1 MNRNL
6 NGNLNRNLSGILNN
20 KINRKWL
27 AGILL
32 LGIWAVPGRGVAA
45 QTSDSSQQS
54 SAGAEDSGKMLKDS
68 DIELLRKD
76 LRAKKKQI
84 AAANLNLT
92 AEQATRFWPIYD
104 QYTAELTKIN
114 DQKYGLIKEF
124 ANSWGSIT
132 DAQAEDMTKRAI
144 AVEGQVAQLRL
155 KYVPIFNQVVP
166 GRLVATFFQID
177 RRLQLMIDLQLTS
190 QLPFVQSQ

>member
-1 MNRNL
+1 LPM
-6 NGNLNRNLSGILNN
+6 NRNLSGSPNN
-20 KINRKWL
+20 KVNRKWL

-32 LGIWAVPGRGVAA
+32 LGIWAVSGRGVAA
-45 QTSDSSQQS
+45 QTSGGSQQS
-54 SAGAEDSGKMLKDS
+54 SAGAPNSGQIVTDS

-84 AAANLNLT
+84 TAANLNLT
-92 AEQATRFWPIYD
+92 TEQATKFWPIFD

-132 DAQAEDMTKRAI
+132 DGHAEDMTKRAI
-144 AVEGQVAQLRL
+144 AVEEQVAQLRL

-166 GRLVATFFQID
+166 GRLVATFYQID
-177 RRLQLMIDLQLTS
+177 RRLQLMIDLQLMS

>member
-1 MNRNL
+1 M
-6 NGNLNRNLSGILNN
+6 NRNLSGNLSHTVNG
-20 KINRKWL
+20 KWL

-32 LGIWAVPGRGVAA
+32 LGICAVPGRGVAA
-45 QTSDSSQQS
+45 QTSGGSQQS
-54 SAGAEDSGKMLKDS
+54 SAGAQDSGQMLKDS

-92 AEQATRFWPIYD
+92 ADQATKFWPIYD

-114 DQKYGLIKEF
+114 DEKYGLIKEF

-132 DAQAEDMTKRAI
+132 DEHAKDMTKRAI
-144 AVEGQVAQLRL
+144 AVEDQVAQLRL

-177 RRLQLMIDLQLTS
+177 RRLQLMIDLQLMS

>member
-1 MNRNL
+1 M
-6 NGNLNRNLSGILNN
+6 NRNLSGNLND
-20 KINRKWL
+20 KMNRRWL

-45 QTSDSSQQS
+45 QTSGDSQQS
-54 SAGAEDSGKMLKDS
+54 SAGAQNSGQTVTDS

-84 AAANLNLT
+84 TAANLNLT
-92 AEQATRFWPIYD
+92 TEQATRFWPIFD

-132 DAQAEDMTKRAI
+132 DGQAEDMTKRAI
-144 AVEGQVAQLRL
+144 AVEEQVAQLRL

-177 RRLQLMIDLQLTS
+177 RRLQLMIDLQLMS